1 MGIYFDKCSVIG
13 SFNWFIICIFHF
25 LFARKIIHF
34 LKVDEKVIN
43 LFMEYISIAVFNCLI
58 NIIFEIISKH
68 LVLINKAYIL
78 LYISIASLILHLIS
92 CLLIITILNIGI
104 LGASLSILINSIF
117 NSIISTYILLKLD
130 LPEGSIIYFTKD

>member
-1 MGIYFDKCSVIG
+1 MK
-13 SFNWFIICIFHF
+13 
-25 LFARKIIHF
+25 
-34 LKVDEKVIN
+34 
-43 LFMEYISIAVFNCLI
+43 
-58 NIIFEIISKH
+58 FEIISKH